1 MIPSKIIITEV
12 PHRTVR
18 YRYLQFLSNFVY
30 FFGRSQKLCQ
40 SEQIEAD
47 ILGSIWCGL
56 ARDQFNLQFK

>member
-1 MIPSKIIITEV
+1 MGTSSWNS
-12 PHRTVR
+12 
-18 YRYLQFLSNFVY
+18 YRYLQFVFSFVY